1 MRIEGSVT
9 ALSWIPSEAV
19 TGLTRLPFDRGTFHY
34 DEPPPPDLATVGD
47 DPVEALRV
55 ADRFRVANVLRAWI
69 EVDDHGR
76 IVDGGHLGGGRI
88 GATRVQLGRGATTVL
103 ACPLP
108 DLQTGPVVED
118 GVARFTQTAGGRTGV
133 PFPRVVK
140 RPPFVQYRAPIAWS
154 TLELALHADGRM
166 EGRLVGA
173 SRFPRHWVYDTAG
186 RLAAKTAVTAD
197 KEWASLAFGRHTPWG
212 DLDSPALV
220 AAVETELEREL
231 STRIMRGGDPPVIRR
246 LAAGDVL
253 VQQGDDGDEL
263 YLLLDGLLEVD
274 VDGEVVA
281 EVGPG
286 AVLGERARVEGVA
299 RTSTL
304 RARTSCRI
312 ACTHPDQ
319 VGGVALDEL
328 ADGHRREL
336 SR

>member
-1 MRIEGSVT
+1 MRVEGSVT
-9 ALSWIPSEAV
+9 ALSWIPSEAI
-19 TGLTRLPFDRGTFHY
+19 TGLSRLPFELGTFHY
-34 DEPPPPDLATVGD
+34 DDPPPAELAGLGD

-55 ADRFRVANVLRAWI
+55 ADRFRVANVLKAWI
-69 EVDDHGR
+69 EVDD
-76 IVDGGHLGGGRI
+76 DGTITGAGYLGGGQI
-88 GATRVQLGRGATTVL
+88 GATTLRILRGATTVL

-108 DLQTGPVVED
+108 DIQAEPVVE
-118 GVARFTQTAGGRTGV
+118 GGRATFRQTAGGRTGV

-154 TLELALHADGRM
+154 TLELDLHADGRV

-173 SRFPRHWVYDTAG
+173 SPFPRHWVYDTDG
-186 RLAAKTAVTAD
+186 KLSHKSAVTAD
-197 KEWASLAFGRHTPWG
+197 KQWQSAAFGRHTPWG

-231 STRIMRGGDPPVIRR
+231 STRIMRGGEPPRIRK
-246 LAAGDVL
+246 LDEGALL
-253 VQQGDDGDEL
+253 VEQGDQGDEL
-263 YLLLDGLLEVD
+263 YLLLDGILEVD

-286 AVLGERARVEGVA
+286 AVVGERAHLEGGL

-304 RARTSCRI
+304 RARTKCRV

-319 VGGVALDEL
+319 LVGADFREL
-328 ADGHRREL
+328 ADGHRREHT
-336 SR
+336 S